1 MQASSLEFWEAE
13 SREKEGG
20 GGAKAE
26 GQWGHQEETAAVGL
40 VELARLKR
48 GVCVCVCLWVC
59 VNISNVQNAR
69 PTELQGD

>member
-48 GVCVCVCLWVC
+48 GVCVCVCVC
-59 VNISNVQNAR
+59 
-69 PTELQGD
+69 EHL

>member
-48 GVCVCVCLWVC
+48 GVCV
-59 VNISNVQNAR
+59 NISNVQNAR